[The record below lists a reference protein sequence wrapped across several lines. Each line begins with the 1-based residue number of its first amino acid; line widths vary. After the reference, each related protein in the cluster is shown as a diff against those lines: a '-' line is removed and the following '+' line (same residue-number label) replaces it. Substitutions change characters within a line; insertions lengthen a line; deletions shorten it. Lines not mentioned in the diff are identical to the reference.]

1 MSPEELLD
9 AHPGATVLT
18 LDFFD
23 TLITRSVAQPTHVF
37 AAMEEELVRVE
48 GDKWRGFAVRRV
60 MAERRAR
67 QSIAH
72 DGTGADITLDDIMRE
87 LAADLD
93 LSMSGRERLAVLEC
107 DTEVSH
113 AVAVPFGRALI
124 AAAVARGMRVVVV
137 SDNYM
142 ASSHLVRMAGAAGID
157 ITGLEVYVSCEHGAM
172 KHDGGLWKV
181 VLAGTG
187 VSPAEVL
194 HVGDLDDADGTVP
207 ARLGIA
213 VHVEGSMRRSHREP
227 LNTCPALLPLSRMEA
242 AQRDRYVGAA
252 WDCADNLAR
261 GALAIVTAAQVHDVA
276 TAARERGAVAVHFL
290 ARDGENAKWVYDRL
304 RDHDPSLP
312 PATYTAVSRSMMW
325 RASLRE
331 VTPATVARFIGED
344 ELLTPSRVAARFG
357 CSFGPAGTGDTV
369 LDVPAARDLVLAHSS
384 EVEAACAALRSRL
397 LAYLD
402 ASGVTA
408 AGHHVV
414 MDLGWT
420 GSVVTGLAELVRAE
434 RPGTSFEGRLTAMY
448 WDATPNR
455 CRLPL
460 HGLALDE
467 FGSMDDN
474 VRLLGAIRFLEPLLS
489 AEHGT
494 VVDYLDGQ
502 AVLTEEPGEPV
513 LPGDVLAKMHSSI
526 RQAAVDIVL
535 GRHPLVGPADLTRDT
550 VWASIMQVAHTPTAG
565 EVALLSG
572 ARHDT
577 DVDHAGGGVPL
588 IRTATVDAQLEDVPG
603 TYQSL
608 LHDNWAQGTLENWG
622 ADPGTRWLADEI
634 RRHAPMMRPQ
644 WVMT

>member
-1 MSPEELLD
+1 VSPEELLD

-48 GDKWRGFAVRRV
+48 GDKWHGFAVRRV

-67 QSIAH
+67 ESLAH

-93 LSMSGRERLAVLEC
+93 ISMPGRERLAVLEC
-107 DTEVSH
+107 DTEVAH
-113 AVAVPFGRALI
+113 AAPVRFGADLLVA
-124 AAAVARGMRVVVV
+124 ARSKGMRIVVV

-142 ASSHLVRMAGAAGID
+142 SSSHLVRMAGAAGID
-157 ITGLEVYVSCEHGAM
+157 ISGAEVYVSCEHGAM

-181 VLAGTG
+181 VLAATG
-187 VSPAEVL
+187 VPPEEML
-194 HVGDLDDADGTVP
+194 HVGDLEDADGSVP
-207 ARLGIA
+207 ARFGIA
-213 VHVEGSMRRSHREP
+213 VHVEESMRRSHREP
-227 LNTCPALLPLSRMEA
+227 LNTRPAVLPLSRTEA
-242 AQRDRYVGAA
+242 AQRDRYAGAA
-252 WDCADNLAR
+252 WDCADNLAQ
-261 GALAIVTAAQVHDVA
+261 GALAIITAAQVHDVA
-276 TAARERGAVAVHFL
+276 AAARERGAVAVHFL

-304 RDHDPSLP
+304 REQDPSLP

-331 VTPATVARFIGED
+331 VSPATVARFIGDD
-344 ELLTPSRVAARFG
+344 EHLTRSRVAARFG
-357 CSFGPAGTGDTV
+357 CSFGPESPGQDV
-369 LDVPAARDLVLAHSS
+369 LDPVSARELVLAHAP
-384 EVEAACAALRSRL
+384 EVEAACSGLRSRL
-397 LAYLD
+397 LEYLD
-402 ASGVTA
+402 VSGVTA
-408 AGHHVV
+408 PGHHIV

-420 GSVVTGLAELVRAE
+420 GSVAADLADLVRAE

-448 WDATPNR
+448 WDATSNR
-455 CRLPL
+455 CRVPL

-474 VRLLGAIRFLEPLLS
+474 VRLLGVMRFLEPLLS

-494 VVDYLDGQ
+494 VVDYEEGRAVFADAPGKPFLPVGGLVQVHSTIRKVALDI
-502 AVLTEEPGEPV
+502 LT
-513 LPGDVLAKMHSSI
+513 
-526 RQAAVDIVL
+526 
-535 GRHPLVGPADLTRDT
+535 GRHPLVGPTDLTRDT

-577 DVDHAGGGVPL
+577 AVDHGGEGALLVRPAPAGA
-588 IRTATVDAQLEDVPG
+588 RLEDVPAAF
-603 TYQSL
+603 QSL

-634 RRHAPMMRPQ
+634 RRHAPMMRAQ
-644 WVMT
+644 WAMT

>member
-23 TLITRSVAQPTHVF
+23 TLVTRSLAQPTHLF
-37 AAMEEELVRVE
+37 AVIEEELVRIE
-48 GDKWRGFAVRRV
+48 GERWRGYAARRV
-60 MAERRAR
+60 GAERRAR
-67 QSIAH
+67 VSLAH

-93 LSMSGRERLAVLEC
+93 LSMPERERLAVLEC

-113 AVAVPFGRALI
+113 AVAVPFGRALL
-124 AAAVARGMRVVVV
+124 AAAVAKGMRVVVV

-207 ARLGIA
+207 ARFGIA
-213 VHVEGSMRRSHREP
+213 VHVEDSMRRSHREP
-227 LNTCPALLPLSRMEA
+227 LNTCPSVLPLSRMEA
-242 AQRDRYVGAA
+242 AQRDRSAGAA

-276 TAARERGAVAVHFL
+276 TAARRSGAVAVHFL

-304 RDHDPSLP
+304 REHDPLLP

-331 VTPATVARFIGED
+331 VTPVTVARFIGDD
-344 ELLTPSRVAARFG
+344 ELLAPSRVAARFG
-357 CSFGPAGTGDTV
+357 CSFGPAGAGDAV
-369 LDVPAARDLVLAHSS
+369 LDAPAARDLVLAHSS
-384 EVEAACAALRSRL
+384 EVEAACTALRSRL

-408 AGHHVV
+408 PGHHVV

-420 GSVVTGLAELVRAE
+420 GSVVAGLAELVRAE

-467 FGSMDDN
+467 FGTMDDN
-474 VRLLGAIRFLEPLLS
+474 VRLLGVMRFLEPLLS

-494 VVDYLDGQ
+494 VVDYAEGR
-502 AVLTEEPGEPV
+502 AVLAEVPGEPF
-513 LPGDVLAKMHSSI
+513 LPGDGLAQVHSTI
-526 RQAAVDIVL
+526 RQVALDIL
-535 GRHPLVGPADLTRDT
+535 TGRHPLVGPADLTRDT

-572 ARHDT
+572 AHHDT
-577 DVDHAGGGVPL
+577 AVDHAGGGQPL
-588 IRTATVDAQLEDVPG
+588 VRMAPVDARLEDVPG

-608 LHDNWAQGTLENWG
+608 LHDNWAQGTLEAWD
-622 ADPGTRWLADEI
+622 ADPGTRWLSDEV
-634 RRHAPMMRPQ
+634 RLHAPMMRKP
-644 WVMT
+644 WVKP